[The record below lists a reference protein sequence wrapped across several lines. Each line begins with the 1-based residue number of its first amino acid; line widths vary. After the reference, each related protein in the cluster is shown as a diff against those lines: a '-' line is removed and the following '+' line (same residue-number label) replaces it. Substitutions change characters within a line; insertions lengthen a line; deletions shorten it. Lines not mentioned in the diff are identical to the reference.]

1 MVVFAQT
8 IECEIEWS
16 NWSQTFL
23 ITYRF
28 SDVVR
33 VYQAGMGTKDFLRPR
48 FEGEAESHPEGFVQA
63 VEGVISNLEKQE
75 GDGISKTTEGK
86 QDLSSV

>member
-63 VEGVISNLEKQE
+63 VEEKQE